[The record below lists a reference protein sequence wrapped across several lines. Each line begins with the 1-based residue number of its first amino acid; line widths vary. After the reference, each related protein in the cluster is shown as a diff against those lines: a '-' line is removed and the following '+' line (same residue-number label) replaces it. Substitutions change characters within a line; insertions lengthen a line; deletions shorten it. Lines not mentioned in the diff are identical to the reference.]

1 MEYKLKLL
9 MEGRIIELFQKPLDK
24 ERFDKKEQA
33 EVISIQQRYCTHSLE
48 IDEELDHHNCE
59 KCGKLF
65 TSHEALLY
73 ILHNRKDYIKMTS
86 YNLRNEIHFL
96 TEKRDSLNS
105 DIESL
110 KKEKTKIIIEKKKY
124 DNKH

>member
-1 MEYKLKLL
+1 

-24 ERFDKKEQA
+24 ERFDKKEQS

-73 ILHNRKDYIKMTS
+73 ILHNRKDYIK
-86 YNLRNEIHFL
+86 IHYG
-96 TEKRDSLNS
+96 N
-105 DIESL
+105 
-110 KKEKTKIIIEKKKY
+110 KKNKTYYDKY
-124 DNKH
+124 